1 MRVRFHLLAGLLALL
16 ALTATAVEGL
26 WVATQRAETGM
37 RTAVAASALTNGPST
52 PDCPAEMVHAH
63 PSCPADGNPDAPQ
76 CPSMPLGMAGSC
88 VGAVALPVESVPSAN
103 PSLEAGSPLRLPD
116 QTRDLLLAVA
126 FLRPPIA

>member
-1 MRVRFHLLAGLLALL
+1 MRLRFHLLAGLLALL

-26 WVATQRAETGM
+26 WMATQRAEMGT

-52 PDCPAEMVHAH
+52 PDCPAEMVHTH
-63 PSCPADGNPDAPQ
+63 LSCPAGGNPDAPQ
-76 CPSMPLGMAGSC
+76 CPSMPLGMASSC
-88 VGAVALPVESVPSAN
+88 VGAVALPVESVPCSK
-103 PSLEAGSPLRLPD
+103 PSLKVGPPLRFPD